1 MNSFKLLVQSICLM
15 LLLNPTW
22 AATYWQCI
30 AQDSENKQWTAKS
43 TYQRMA
49 HTKAFEACKKESHIP
64 VTCAVPEEMCTYFNQ
79 VADNS
84 DPIVVTTAVR
94 NISTTS
100 SGSLWQCTALDWRAK
115 PWLNR
120 PAPNQDAAAM
130 GAKAFC
136 QRHSSLPD
144 TCYVNLLTCRNVVR

>member
-1 MNSFKLLVQSICLM
+1 MSRFKLLQSIFLM
-15 LLLNPTW
+15 LLISPAW

-30 AQDSENKQWTAKS
+30 AQDGESKQWTAKS

-49 HTKAFEACKKESHIP
+49 NTKAFEACKKESHIP
-64 VTCAVPEEMCTYFNQ
+64 ATCTVPEETCVYLNQ
-79 VADNS
+79 VADS
-84 DPIVVTTAVR
+84 SAPVVVTKAIHNQSR
-94 NISTTS
+94 TS
-100 SGSLWQCTALDWRAK
+100 NGSLWQCTALDWRAK

-130 GAKAFC
+130 SAKAFC

-144 TCYVNLLTCRNVVR
+144 TCYVNLITCRNVVR